1 MNKKKAIELGILL
14 AAILIVYGGYDAYS
28 HYMVTQFYQYI
39 DANNRNKTA
48 ECIEKMPNVNT
59 LEMCLPL
66 YCIARTFTGGASMT
80 GYPLYYAISHK
91 ADIDII
97 RTLLEKGADPN
108 RIDLGFEEHYP
119 LYYVCVHPSKD
130 MYEKAM
136 LLVDYGADIN
146 TGYLYI
152 STSFAEFSEETKES
166 MLLTIIY
173 LWENGVEEWHYVDT
187 KDERTVLH
195 EAARWMDTEYLQ
207 EFYHN
212 EKRPMEYLLDAR
224 DANGETPLFYAVRAN
239 KSSNCEF
246 LINEGA
252 DINIRN
258 NEGKSAHDIAVELGY
273 EECIEILE

>member
-1 MNKKKAIELGILL
+1 MKKKVIEWGILL
-14 AAILIVYGGYDAYS
+14 VAILVVCGGYDAYS
-28 HYMVTQFYQYI
+28 HYMTTKFYQYI
-39 DANNRNKTA
+39 DANNMNKAA
-48 ECIEKMPNVNT
+48 EYIEKMPNTNT

-66 YCIARTFTGGASMT
+66 YCIARTFTGGTSMT

-97 RTLLEKGADPN
+97 RSLLEKGADPN

-119 LYYVCVHPSKD
+119 LHYVCVHPSKD
-130 MYEKAM
+130 MYEKAV

-152 STSFAEFSEETKES
+152 PTYFAEFSEETKES
-166 MLLTIIY
+166 MFLTIIY
-173 LWENGVEEWHYVDT
+173 LWENGVEEWHYVGT

-224 DANGETPLFYAVRAN
+224 DANGETPLFGAVREGMFD
-239 KSSNCEF
+239 NCRF
-246 LINEGA
+246 LIEEGA
-252 DINIRN
+252 DISIRN
-258 NEGKSAHDIAVELGY
+258 NEGKTVYDVAVELGY
-273 EECIEILE
+273 EEEMKGLQ